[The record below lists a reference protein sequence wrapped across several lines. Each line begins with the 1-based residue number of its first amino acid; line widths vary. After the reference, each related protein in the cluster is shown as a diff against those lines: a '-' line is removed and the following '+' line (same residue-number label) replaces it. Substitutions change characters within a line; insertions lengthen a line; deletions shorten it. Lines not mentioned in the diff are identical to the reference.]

1 MKIATIKCDLNSLKI
16 DMKDMSKDKIN
27 NKKIDILLLI
37 MEDIVNKLE
46 KKQET
51 ESQEDLAKQY
61 FPPRYFKK
69 EGKGLKIM
77 TLNQLLTRLPIL

>member
-16 DMKDMSKDKIN
+16 GMKDMSKDKIN

-46 KKQET
+46 KKQEG
-51 ESQEDLAKQY
+51 ES
-61 FPPRYFKK
+61 
-69 EGKGLKIM
+69 
-77 TLNQLLTRLPIL
+77 